1 MSLLDRYVGRHVLL
15 STLVVMGL
23 LLSLFAIFSFMDEL
37 NRVGQGNYSTVLA
50 IQYVLLLLPGLIYQ
64 LFPIAALLGST
75 IGLGLMASHNEL
87 TIMRAAGVSLN
98 RIVWSIMR
106 VGLVMVVLTLII
118 GESIAPV
125 AEQYART
132 LRSVAISDKLAIR
145 GKSQLWARDGESF
158 VNVRE
163 ILPGE
168 RLANIYIYERDE
180 SHRIKKMVQAKT
192 AAYRKERWVLEGVV
206 TTELDGYKVTSTQS
220 DVLVWDTGL
229 SPDLL
234 SVVTL
239 HPGTMSMRGLYQYI
253 GYLRRNG
260 LDAATYEHAL
270 WGKIVAPLV
279 TGVMVFL
286 AIPFVFG
293 PLRSV
298 GIGHRILVGALA
310 GIGFYLVNQMAS
322 YLGVV
327 FNINPVVVA
336 LLPAMIVFFVAYSM
350 LRRVH

>member
-1 MSLLDRYVGRHVLL
+1 MVLLDRYVGRHVLF
-15 STLVVMGL
+15 STLTVLGL

-37 NRVGQGNYSTVLA
+37 NRVGRGNYTTSDA
-50 IQYVLLLLPGLIYQ
+50 IQYVILLLPGLIYQ
-64 LFPIAALLGST
+64 LFPISALLGCT

-98 RIVWSIMR
+98 RLVWSIMR

-145 GKSQLWARDGESF
+145 GKSHLWARDGDSF
-158 VNVRE
+158 VNVRD

-168 RLANIYIYERDE
+168 RLANVYIYDRDE
-180 SHRIKKMVQAKT
+180 QHRISRVVQAKS
-192 AAYRKERWVLEGVV
+192 AVYHKEQWVLEDVL
-206 TTELDGYKVTSTQS
+206 TSEPDGNSIVSTHN
-220 DVLVWDTGL
+220 DRLVWDTGL

-234 SVVTL
+234 GVVTL
-239 HPGTMSMRGLYQYI
+239 HPGTMSIRGLYQYI
-253 GYLRRNG
+253 TYLKNNG

-270 WGKIVAPLV
+270 WAKIVAPLV

-310 GIGFYLVNQMAS
+310 GIGFYLLNQMSS
-322 YLGVV
+322 YLGIV
-327 FNINPVVVA
+327 FNFNAILVA
-336 LLPAMIVFFVAYSM
+336 LLPTVLVFGLAYWM
-350 LRRVH
+350 LRRVR